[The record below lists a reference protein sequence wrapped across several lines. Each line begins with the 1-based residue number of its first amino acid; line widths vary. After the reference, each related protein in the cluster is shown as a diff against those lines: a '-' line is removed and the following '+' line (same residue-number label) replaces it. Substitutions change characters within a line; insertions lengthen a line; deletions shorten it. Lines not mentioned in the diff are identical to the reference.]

1 MSPTIALP
9 PRTGEATQGPTAA
22 DESAAIDHAAP
33 PPDEPAAPA
42 HPLPAAAARTAAAGA
57 LLALLAAAFAGV
69 GVLLLLAVRMFA
81 VGAQHLDVGGPSLV
95 LVTVG
100 FAVGNAAALL
110 LVTRGWAP
118 LRPTTVLLTLI
129 AAVAWPLS
137 GHALLAAPVALLLV
151 GALVHRDRRTPGGL
165 RLTSLTGALTLT
177 ALALLAT
184 LAGAI
189 TAPAR
194 MLPTDTPSPPR
205 DERAAADDTREDA
218 AGPRKDDTRRAHAGP
233 RKDATRHAHAGPR
246 EDAARGADASTAR
259 PRDASPPV
267 ATRADDVPAARADA
281 PARPS
286 ARAFVRGYYRDL
298 DRQRFARAWAKL
310 SPGVQA
316 ALGPYARWKA
326 GYAATLS
333 STPRALAVEDH
344 GSRTSVTHILVAR
357 DKGCDGPR
365 RFQVTWE
372 LRADGARWTVTS
384 LGATVA
390 ESQEC

>member
-1 MSPTIALP
+1 MSPTLALP
-9 PRTGEATQGPTAA
+9 PRTGEATQGPNAA
-22 DESAAIDHAAP
+22 DESAAIDHPAK

-69 GVLLLLAVRMFA
+69 AVLVTLALRMLAVD
-81 VGAQHLDVGGPSLV
+81 AQHLDVGGPSLI

-137 GHALLAAPVALLLV
+137 GHATLAAPVALLLV

-165 RLTSLTGALTLT
+165 RLTSLTGALALT
-177 ALALLAT
+177 TLALLAT
-184 LAGAI
+184 VAGAI

-194 MLPTDTPSPPR
+194 MLPTTPPADTTSAPR
-205 DERAAADDTREDA
+205 DDAAASDVAEPRGDAEPRDARAPADDA
-218 AGPRKDDTRRAHAGP
+218 VA
-233 RKDATRHAHAGPR
+233 
-246 EDAARGADASTAR
+246 AARD
-259 PRDASPPV
+259 RDASPPV
-267 ATRADDVPAARADA
+267 ATPVGDARAEQ
-281 PARPS
+281 PTRPS
-286 ARAFVRGYYRDL
+286 AQAFVRGYYRDL
-298 DRQRFARAWAKL
+298 DRQRFAEAWAKL

-326 GYAATLS
+326 GYATTLS
-333 STPRALAVEDH
+333 STPRALAVVT
-344 GSRTSVTHILVAR
+344 GGGRTSVTHILVAR

-365 RFQVTWE
+365 RFRVTWE
-372 LRADGARWTVTS
+372 LRAAGARWTVTG

-390 ESQEC
+390 DSQEC

>member
-1 MSPTIALP
+1 
-9 PRTGEATQGPTAA
+9 
-22 DESAAIDHAAP
+22 
-33 PPDEPAAPA
+33 
-42 HPLPAAAARTAAAGA
+42 
-57 LLALLAAAFAGV
+57 
-69 GVLLLLAVRMFA
+69 MFA

-118 LRPTTVLLTLI
+118 MRPTTVLLTLI
-129 AAVAWPLS
+129 AALAWPLS
-137 GHALLAAPVALLLV
+137 GHAVLAAPFALLLV

-165 RLTSLTGALTLT
+165 RLTRLAGALTL
-177 ALALLAT
+177 AMLAVLAT
-184 LAGAI
+184 LTGAI

-194 MLPTDTPSPPR
+194 MLPSTPPADTTSTPR
-205 DERAAADDTREDA
+205 DQLATATGNDARGDTA
-218 AGPRKDDTRRAHAGP
+218 AGEDERGDDLSAP
-233 RKDATRHAHAGPR
+233 
-246 EDAARGADASTAR
+246 
-259 PRDASPPV
+259 
-267 ATRADDVPAARADA
+267 PAARADA

-298 DRQRFARAWAKL
+298 DRQRFAEAWAKL

-344 GSRTSVTHILVAR
+344 GSRTSVTHMLVAR

-365 RFQVTWE
+365 RFRVTWQ
-372 LRADGARWTVTS
+372 LRADGARWTVTG

>member
-1 MSPTIALP
+1 
-9 PRTGEATQGPTAA
+9 
-22 DESAAIDHAAP
+22 
-33 PPDEPAAPA
+33 
-42 HPLPAAAARTAAAGA
+42 
-57 LLALLAAAFAGV
+57 
-69 GVLLLLAVRMFA
+69 MFA

-95 LVTVG
+95 LVTFG

-118 LRPTTVLLTLI
+118 LRPTTVLLTLL

-177 ALALLAT
+177 TLALLAT

-205 DERAAADDTREDA
+205 DERAAGDDTREDD
-218 AGPRKDDTRRAHAGP
+218 AGPRKDAARRGHAGPRKDAARRGHAGPREDATRRAHAGP
-233 RKDATRHAHAGPR
+233 RDGATRR
-246 EDAARGADASTAR
+246 ADAPAAR

-267 ATRADDVPAARADA
+267 ATPADDVPAARADA

-298 DRQRFARAWAKL
+298 DRQRFAQAWAKL

-326 GYAATLS
+326 GYAETLS

-365 RFQVTWE
+365 RFRVTWE
-372 LRADGARWTVTS
+372 LRADGARWTVTG

-390 ESQEC
+390 EPQEC